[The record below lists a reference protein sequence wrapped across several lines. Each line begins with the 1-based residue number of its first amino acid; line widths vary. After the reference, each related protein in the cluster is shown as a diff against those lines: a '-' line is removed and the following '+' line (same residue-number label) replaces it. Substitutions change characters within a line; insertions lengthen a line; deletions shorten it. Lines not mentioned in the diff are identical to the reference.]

1 MTEVEIVGVGM
12 HPFGRFP
19 DKSLKDMVREAT
31 ARAVT
36 DAGIGI
42 RDIQTVYAANGMAG
56 LLQGQEQIRGQSAL
70 RDIGIERV
78 PVINIDNACA
88 GGSSAFREA
97 VLAIRAGAA
106 DVALAVGFEKMF
118 VADRDKSLAA
128 LESAAD
134 LEITGGLGLQFTAIY
149 AMRLRKRIDAGLL
162 SEQDLLDVT
171 VKNHYN
177 GSLNPNAQHRK
188 QFSAEEVRDSRPIA
202 DPLTLLMCSSVC
214 DGAAAVVLRR
224 ADDSVDSTRPR
235 VRVRASAAASGYTA
249 GPEDDHLP
257 STATACAQTAYE
269 QAGLGPDEVS
279 VVEVHDAMAPGELLY
294 YEQLGLCQPGEAGV
308 LLSSGA
314 TAISGRLPVNPSG
327 GLSARGHPVGAT
339 GLAQIAELVWQL
351 RGEAGPRQTNQPRI
365 GLAQNS
371 GGWLGGE
378 PAACNVQIL
387 ERVDPWT

>member
-1 MTEVEIVGVGM
+1 M

-19 DKSLKDMVREAT
+19 DKSLKDMAREAT
-31 ARAVT
+31 VRAVT

-42 RDIQTVYAANGMAG
+42 KDIEAVYSANGMAG

-70 RDIGIERV
+70 RDVGIERV
-78 PVINIDNACA
+78 PIVNIDNACA

-106 DVALAVGFEKMF
+106 DVVLAVGFEKMF
-118 VADRDKSLAA
+118 VTDRDKSLAA
-128 LESAAD
+128 LETAAD
-134 LEITGGLGLQFTAIY
+134 MEITGGLGLQFTAIY

-162 SEQDLLDVT
+162 SEQDLLEVA

-188 QFSAEEVRDSRPIA
+188 RFSAEEVRDSRPIA
-202 DPLTLLMCSSVC
+202 DPLTLLMCSSFC

-224 ADDSVDSTRPR
+224 ADSEVPTTHPR

-249 GPEDDHLP
+249 GPEDDDLP
-257 STATACAQTAYE
+257 STATACAQSAYE
-269 QAGLGPDEVS
+269 QAGLGPDDVN

-294 YEQLGLCQPGEAGV
+294 YEQLGLCEPGEASD
-308 LLSSGA
+308 LLTSGA
-314 TAISGRLPVNPSG
+314 TAIDGRLPVNPSG

-351 RGEAGPRQTNQPRI
+351 RGEAGPRQTRQPRI
-365 GLAQNS
+365 ALAQNS
-371 GGWLGGE
+371 GGWLSGE

-387 ERVDPWT
+387 ERMDAWT